1 MKDEMLTF
9 KKNALLGKISAEPLC
24 MQYKQAWRACG
35 NDKELLIR
43 LALSQQSIPYL
54 SHACY
59 ESMGLTKEYILN
71 NFGELINGKR
81 TFENVEG
88 VDGYTYQLYVGYDKD
103 FEITADVTSLMWCN
117 GSQIVIKPTK
127 CPTVYIS
134 NKSNVH
140 IVCDGFNTV
149 NVKLFDESKVT
160 IDDIDNDSEVIVYK
174 YSDKASVELGKFC
187 LKEPKV
193 FNKELRL

>member
-1 MKDEMLTF
+1 MF
-9 KKNALLGKISAEPLC
+9 KKNALLGNISAEPLC
-24 MQYKQAWRACG
+24 QAYKQAWRMCG
-35 NDKELLIR
+35 DDKEMLVK
-43 LALSQQSIPYL
+43 LALKQQSIPYL

-81 TFENVEG
+81 AFENVEG

-127 CPTVYIS
+127 CPTIYVS
-134 NKSNVH
+134 NKSKVRL
-140 IVCDGFNTV
+140 VCDGYNTV
-149 NVKLFDESKVT
+149 SVKLFDESELIVE
-160 IDDIDNDSEVIVYK
+160 DMDASSEVVVYK

-187 LKEPKV
+187 LTEPKV

>member
-1 MKDEMLTF
+1 MKDEMLMF
-9 KKNALLGKISAEPLC
+9 KKNALLGNISAEPLC

-35 NDKELLIR
+35 NDKELLVR

-134 NKSNVH
+134 NKSKVRL
-140 IVCDGFNTV
+140 VCDGYNTV
-149 NVKLFDESKVT
+149 NVKLFDESELIVE
-160 IDDIDNDSEVIVYK
+160 DMDENSEVVVYK
-174 YSDKASVELGKFC
+174 YSNKATVELGKFC

>member
-1 MKDEMLTF
+1 MEDEMLTF

-35 NDKELLIR
+35 NDKELLVR

-134 NKSNVH
+134 NKSKVRL
-140 IVCDGFNTV
+140 VCDGYNTV
-149 NVKLFDESKVT
+149 NVKLFDESELIVE
-160 IDDIDNDSEVIVYK
+160 DMDENSEVVVYK

>member
-1 MKDEMLTF
+1 MDELLEF
-9 KKNALLGKISAEPLC
+9 KKKAILGKISGQPLC
-24 MQYKQAWRACG
+24 EEYKAALRKCG
-35 NDKELLIR
+35 NNKELLVR
-43 LALSQQSIPYL
+43 LALMQQCTPYL

-127 CPTVYIS
+127 CPTIYVS
-134 NKSNVH
+134 NKSKVRL
-140 IVCDGFNTV
+140 VCDGYNTI
-149 NVKLFDESKVT
+149 NVKLFDESELIVE
-160 IDDIDNDSEVIVYK
+160 DMDASSEVVVYK
-174 YSDKASVELGKFC
+174 YSDKAKVEEGKFC
-187 LKEPKV
+187 LKELKV

>member
-1 MKDEMLTF
+1 MEDEMLKF
-9 KKNALLGKISAEPLC
+9 KKNALLGNISAEPLC
-24 MQYKQAWRACG
+24 QAYKQAWRMCG
-35 NDKELLIR
+35 DDKEMLVK
-43 LALSQQSIPYL
+43 LALKQQSIPYL

-81 TFENVEG
+81 AFENVEG

-127 CPTVYIS
+127 CPTIYVS
-134 NKSNVH
+134 NKSKVRL
-140 IVCDGFNTV
+140 VCDGYNTV
-149 NVKLFDESKVT
+149 SVKLFDESELIVE
-160 IDDIDNDSEVIVYK
+160 DMDASSEVVVYK

-187 LKEPKV
+187 LTEPKV